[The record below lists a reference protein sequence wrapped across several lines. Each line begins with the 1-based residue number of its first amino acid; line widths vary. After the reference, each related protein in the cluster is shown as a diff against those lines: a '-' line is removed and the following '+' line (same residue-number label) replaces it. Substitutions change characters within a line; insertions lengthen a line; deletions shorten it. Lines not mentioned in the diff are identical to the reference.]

1 MKYSHL
7 KTLLADDD
15 EVVQMLVQ
23 RKLNSLGIECSL
35 ASTGTEAI
43 KALGKEIFD
52 FIIMD
57 IHMPGQDG
65 IDSVRWIRELVS
77 PEKEIYPFLR

>member
-1 MKYSHL
+1 MKYSTL
-7 KTLLADDD
+7 KTLLVDDD

-23 RKLNSLGIECSL
+23 RRLNSLGIECSL

-43 KALGKEIFD
+43 EALRKEIFD

-57 IHMPGQDG
+57 INMPVQDG

-77 PEKEIYPFLR
+77 TEK